1 VANNPFFNAMPGKA
15 LIHAEATVT
24 PPEGWPE
31 FQKFLDVLTG
41 SADQPLYFRGI
52 CDDKAEADRA
62 ILNHIAHDCTEWRS
76 AFMEMKA
83 WNAKRYAVFMGINAG
98 AGFKDAEINTVR
110 SIFVDSDESKP
121 EKAAAIREAVLA
133 DKPTLLVNTSGHKF
147 HAHWLINDLPVGEF
161 RSIQQALV
169 AKFGTDPAVIN
180 PARIMRVPGF
190 LHQKS
195 EPVPVTLEVLDHPPL
210 TAAQVREWLAPELL
224 AQQQQRPRVPARR
237 LSDRD
242 LIMLAE
248 ALPFVSVDDYDAWL
262 KVGMAL
268 HHSGDPQGLEIW
280 ISWST
285 RSAKYVPGECEQK
298 WQGFDRDDGAVVGL
312 GTIFFLARQGGWL
325 SLRLNAKGKVLPTPD
340 NLEKILLEH
349 PAWREVLG
357 FNAFTNRM
365 EKRTPPPTPDACTG
379 EWLDDDVHRLRVWLN
394 QEYEVD
400 FAATLLFAGAD
411 VAARRNPF
419 DPAQENLQRYAA
431 AWDGEERLNT
441 WLSEFLGADRSHGA
455 DYLREL
461 GRCWMIGLVA
471 RVLRPGCQRDDV
483 LVLQGDQSIGK
494 TTTARLIA
502 AAIATDAYT
511 AALGD
516 LGSDEAKLA
525 LQGVVIA
532 ELGELA
538 ALGRSQLEAV
548 KSFIT
553 ETADRVRGKYERK
566 YRTIQRTVS
575 FIGTTNADAFL
586 RDATGERRWWPVHL
600 LGPIDRIRLGAAI
613 PQLLGEAVT
622 RLSAGEAWHI
632 TNRAALAQAE
642 EVRAECK
649 EEDSWTERVLQAARG
664 ELHQRRTM
672 GYEAEVVE
680 FSPQQVTMNYIL
692 GILGKFG
699 ADQDRG
705 SQMRVSQILR
715 ANRWRR
721 VQIRAGADRRWVWLP
736 PNEEDPIQ
744 PVTGTPLITET
755 AER

>member
-1 VANNPFFNAMPGKA
+1 MPGKV

-24 PPEGWPE
+24 PPEGYPE
-31 FQKFLDVLTG
+31 FKKFLDVLTG
-41 SADQPLYFRGI
+41 GADQPLYFRCI
-52 CDDKAEADRA
+52 HENKAEAGRATRERIVYDR
-62 ILNHIAHDCTEWRS
+62 TEWRS
-76 AFMEMKA
+76 AFMAMKS
-83 WNAKRYAVFMGINAG
+83 WNADRYGIFIGVNAG
-98 AGFKDAEINTVR
+98 TGFKDAEIQTVR
-110 SIFVDSDESKP
+110 SIFVDSDEADSD
-121 EKAAAIREAVLA
+121 KAAAIREAVLA
-133 DKPTLLVNTSGHKF
+133 AKPTLLVNTSGDKF
-147 HAHWLINDLPVGEF
+147 HAYWLINDLPVAE
-161 RSIQQALV
+161 SPAVQKAL
-169 AKFGTDPAVIN
+169 AIKFGTDRSVIN
-180 PARIMRVPGF
+180 SARIMRVPGF

-195 EPVPVTLEVLDHPPL
+195 APVRVTLEVLDHPPL
-210 TAAQVREWLAPELL
+210 TTEEVRAWLAPEL
-224 AQQQQRPRVPARR
+224 AVQQQRPGAPARR

-242 LIMLAE
+242 LTMLAE
-248 ALPFVSVDDYDAWL
+248 ALPFVSVDDREAWL

-268 HHSGDPQGLEIW
+268 YHFGDPQGLEIW
-280 ISWST
+280 MTWST
-285 RSAKYVPGECEQK
+285 GSAKYVPGECEQK
-298 WQGFDRDDGAVVGL
+298 WRGFDRDDGKVVGL

-340 NLEKILLEH
+340 NLEKILLKH
-349 PAWREVLG
+349 PAWRGVLG

-419 DPAQENLQRYAA
+419 NPAQENLQRYAA

-471 RVLRPGCQRDDV
+471 RVLQPGCQRDDV

-502 AAIATDAYT
+502 AAIATEAYT

-632 TNRAALAQAE
+632 TDRAALAQAE

-649 EEDSWTERVLQAARG
+649 EEDSWTERVLRAARG
-664 ELHQRRTM
+664 ELHQRQPF
-672 GYEAEVVE
+672 GAAAEAVE
-680 FSPQQVTMNYIL
+680 FSPQQVTTNYIL
-692 GILGKFG
+692 GNLGKFG

-721 VQIRAGADRRWVWLP
+721 VQIRAGTDRRWVWLP
-736 PNEEDPIQ
+736 PNEEDPAQ
-744 PVTGTPLITET
+744 PVAGTPLITET